1 MLSLLMVMAGMTT
14 DILSFSNIFETVMA
28 LIIAA
33 LLLTANIIVFAV
45 IVAGGWY
52 FVTFIKKLF
61 KLGDVK

>member
-1 MLSLLMVMAGMTT
+1 MVTAGMTT
-14 DILSFSNIFETVMA
+14 DILSFSSIFEAVMA

-45 IVAGGWY
+45 IVAGGWC